1 MIINAPLFVQPRS
14 ISKKIKIKA
23 KDPMTQLLPL
33 KTLSETAAVGT
44 LVDGWNLAEPSED
57 GSHEPRTFSLPII
70 FSVPFDSTP
79 VVSLGLAG
87 FDIDQRDSARIN
99 LQAANISQTGF
110 TALIST
116 WRDTRVYSV
125 TLSWLAVGN

>member
-1 MIINAPLFVQPRS
+1 
-14 ISKKIKIKA
+14 
-23 KDPMTQLLPL
+23 MTSQLLPW
-33 KTLSETAAVGT
+33 KTLSETASVGT
-44 LVDGWNLAEPSED
+44 LVDGWNLAAVSESGPD
-57 GSHEPRTFSLPII
+57 EPRTFSLPVT
-70 FSVPFDSTP
+70 FSIPFVSAP

-99 LQAANISQTGF
+99 LQATNITATGF

-125 TLSWLAVGN
+125 ALSWLAIGH

>member
-1 MIINAPLFVQPRS
+1 MN
-14 ISKKIKIKA
+14 
-23 KDPMTQLLPL
+23 QLLPW
-33 KTLSETAAVGT
+33 KTLSETASVGT
-44 LVDGWNLAEPSED
+44 LVDGWNLASLPED
-57 GSHEPRTFSLPII
+57 GSGEPRTFSLPIT
-70 FSVPFDSTP
+70 FSFPFVSAP

-99 LQAANISQTGF
+99 LQATDITAAGF

-125 TLSWLAVGN
+125 TLSWIAVGH